1 MNERLLVTVSL
12 SVIMTQ
18 DSQQKKVGHGKLA
31 DLSQLFLCQEC
42 GDNID
47 KEHRT
52 GNAASESTVL
62 PVFILMETGIRVGL
76 EMLPR
81 FL

>member
-12 SVIMTQ
+12 SVIITQ
-18 DSQQKKVGHGKLA
+18 DSQQKKVRHWKLA
-31 DLSQLFLCQEC
+31 DLSRLFLCQEC
-42 GDNID
+42 GDNVD

-52 GNAASESTVL
+52 GNTASESIVL
-62 PVFILMETGIRVGL
+62 PVFILMETGICVGL
-76 EMLPR
+76 EILPR